1 MECVF
6 VVVFV
11 VVEIVENYMSNIW
24 CILRSGKYSIK
35 DNLEDVMFFV

>member
-11 VVEIVENYMSNIW
+11 VVEIVENYW

-35 DNLEDVMFFV
+35 DNLEDVIFFV